1 MKHLLIVWIVLFGFL
16 VTVEAPIYEKVIEK

>member
-1 MKHLLIVWIVLFGFL
+1 MKHLLIVWIVLFGFQ